1 MEARTMKKALTL
13 TILIFFSW
21 SMTSLSAQSADEIVK
36 KMIDAQGGKKV
47 YESIKDMTV
56 KGTLEI
62 IQQGLDAEITIYKK
76 EPDKRREDIEVMG
89 MLITSAYDGTMAWG
103 TNQQTMAVE
112 EFTGE
117 QLVRAKREAMP
128 VIAPLYPEKFGITHS
143 LKGKETIEGKEYW
156 VLERDYP
163 NDFKI
168 MMFLD
173 TETYLPYK
181 TVATIVDA
189 MGTEHDVAQFQSD
202 YKTVNGLVMA
212 HSMSQVVDDVE
223 AIILTVTEVTFNTG
237 LDDSMFVME
246 K

>member
-1 MEARTMKKALTL
+1 MKKTLTL
-13 TILIFFSW
+13 AIIIFFFW
-21 SMTSLSAQSADEIVK
+21 SMASLSAQSADEIVK
-36 KMIDAQGGKKV
+36 KMIDAQGGKKI

-62 IQQGLDAEITIYKK
+62 IQQGLEAEITIYKK

-89 MLITSAYDGTMAWG
+89 MLVTSAYDGTMAWG

-117 QLVRAKREAMP
+117 QLVNAKREAMP

-156 VLERDYP
+156 VLQRDYP
-163 NDFKI
+163 DDFKI

-181 TVATIVDA
+181 TVATVVDA
-189 MGTEHDVAQFQSD
+189 MGTEHEVEQFQSD
-202 YKTVNGLVMA
+202 YKTVNGMVMA
-212 HSMSQVVDDVE
+212 HSMSQVVDGTE
-223 AIILTVTEVTFNTG
+223 AVALTVTEVKINTG

>member
-1 MEARTMKKALTL
+1 MKKTLTL
-13 TILIFFSW
+13 AIIIFFFW
-21 SMTSLSAQSADEIVK
+21 SMASLSAQSADEIVK
-36 KMIDAQGGKKV
+36 KMIDAQGGKKI

-62 IQQGLDAEITIYKK
+62 IQQGLEAEITIYKK

-117 QLVRAKREAMP
+117 QLVNAKREAMP

-156 VLERDYP
+156 VLQRDYP
-163 NDFKI
+163 DDFKI

-181 TVATIVDA
+181 TVATVVDA
-189 MGTEHDVAQFQSD
+189 MGTEHEVEQFQSD
-202 YKTVNGLVMA
+202 YKTVNGMVMA
-212 HSMSQVVDDVE
+212 HSMSQVVDGTE
-223 AIILTVTEVTFNTG
+223 AVALTVTEVKINTG

>member
-1 MEARTMKKALTL
+1 MKKALTL

>member
-1 MEARTMKKALTL
+1 MKKAITITFLLFFMLTF
-13 TILIFFSW
+13 TA
-21 SMTSLSAQSADEIVK
+21 LSAQSADEIVQ

-62 IQQGLDAEITIYKK
+62 IQQGLDAEITVYKK

-89 MLITSAYDGTMAWG
+89 MLITSAYDGKMAWG
-103 TNQQTMAVE
+103 TNQQTMVIE

-117 QLVRAKREAMP
+117 QAVNSKREAMP
-128 VIAPLYPEKFGITHS
+128 IIAPLYPEKFGITHS
-143 LKGKETIEGKEYW
+143 LEGKETIEGKEYW
-156 VLERDYP
+156 VLEREYP
-163 NDFKI
+163 DDFKI
-168 MMFLD
+168 TMYVD
-173 TETYLPYK
+173 TTTFLPYK

-189 MGTEHDVAQFQSD
+189 LGAEHEVEQFQSD

-212 HSMSQVVDDVE
+212 HSMSQVVDGIE
-223 AIILTVTEVTFNTG
+223 AVALTVTEVTFNTG
-237 LDDSMFVME
+237 LEDSLFVME

>member
-1 MEARTMKKALTL
+1 MKKTLTL

-36 KMIDAQGGKKV
+36 KMIDAQGGKQV

-62 IQQGLDAEITIYKK
+62 IQQGLEAEITIYKK

-117 QLVRAKREAMP
+117 QLVNAKREAMP

-163 NDFKI
+163 DDFKI

-189 MGTEHDVAQFQSD
+189 MGTEHEVEQFQSD

-212 HSMSQVVDDVE
+212 HSMSQVVDGAE
-223 AIILTVTEVTFNTG
+223 AVALTVTEVTFNTG

>member
-1 MEARTMKKALTL
+1 MKKTLTL

-62 IQQGLDAEITIYKK
+62 IQQGLEAEITIYKK

-89 MLITSAYDGTMAWG
+89 MLITSAYDGAMAWG

-117 QLVRAKREAMP
+117 QLVNAKREAMP

-163 NDFKI
+163 DDFKI

-189 MGTEHDVAQFQSD
+189 MGTEHEVEQFQSD

-212 HSMSQVVDDVE
+212 HSMSQVVDGAE
-223 AIILTVTEVTFNTG
+223 AVALSVTEVTFNTG

>member
-1 MEARTMKKALTL
+1 MKKTLTL

-36 KMIDAQGGKKV
+36 KMIDAQGGKRV

-117 QLVRAKREAMP
+117 QLVSAKREAMP

-156 VLERDYP
+156 VLERGYP
-163 NDFKI
+163 NDFNIK
-168 MMFLD
+168 MFLD

-223 AIILTVTEVTFNTG
+223 AIILTMTEVTFNTG

>member
-1 MEARTMKKALTL
+1 MEARTMKKTLTL

-56 KGTLEI
+56 KGTLKI
-62 IQQGLDAEITIYKK
+62 IQQGLEAEITIYKK

-117 QLVRAKREAMP
+117 QLVSAKREAMP

-189 MGTEHDVAQFQSD
+189 MGTEHDVVQFQSD